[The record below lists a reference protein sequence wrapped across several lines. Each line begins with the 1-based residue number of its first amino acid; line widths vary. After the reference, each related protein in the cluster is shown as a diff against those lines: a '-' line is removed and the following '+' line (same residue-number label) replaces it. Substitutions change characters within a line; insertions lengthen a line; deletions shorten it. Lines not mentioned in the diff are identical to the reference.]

1 MDIQFG
7 DRLKSSRKK
16 KGLTQDVVADA
27 AGVSRASVVQWEKGE
42 TKSAKSEYVLR
53 AAQLLEVNPY
63 WLVFGEGEMTSGP
76 SKAESDYSLV
86 PKYNISA
93 SMGDGRAVES
103 EQVVDYL
110 AFKKA
115 WLSSM
120 SLDADHLALI
130 EVVGESMEPTLT
142 SGSLV
147 LIDLRK
153 RSPTDSGIYA
163 MGIDGQIWV
172 KRLMRKFNGD
182 LEIISD
188 NSELHGKEIVKKDEI
203 DQIRVIGRVVW
214 VGKTL

>member
-7 DRLKSSRKK
+7 ERLKEARIK
-16 KGLTQDVVADA
+16 KGLTQESVAEA
-27 AGVSRASVVQWEKGE
+27 AGISRVSVVQWEKGE
-42 TKSAKSEYVLR
+42 TKNAKGEYLLR
-53 AAQLLEVNPY
+53 AAQLLDINPY
-63 WLVFGEGEMTSGP
+63 WLVFGEGEMSNTT
-76 SKAESDYSLV
+76 KAESEYSLV

-93 SMGDGRAVES
+93 SMGDGRTVES

-110 AFKKA
+110 AFKSS
-115 WLSSM
+115 WLIAM
-120 SLDADHLALI
+120 GLDEQHLALV
-130 EVVGESMEPTLT
+130 EVVGDSMEPTLA

-153 RSPTDSGIYA
+153 RSPSDSGIYA

-172 KRLMRKFNGD
+172 KRLLRKFNGD

-188 NSELHGKEIVKKDEI
+188 NTELHGKEVVKKDEL

-214 VGKTL
+214 AGKTL